1 MTAAGTIAARRGFV
15 DAWTAVTLLLALAT
29 VVFQAMMPT
38 KDDISWLITNA
49 EALVDGR
56 ELYRD
61 IIETNP
67 PLSVLIYLP
76 AVLIERLVGVRAE
89 LATILLT
96 AAAGLGIARLG
107 RVRLE
112 AAGIAG
118 GRLEAAVALIFLV
131 LPLGAYA
138 QKDHIA
144 ALIAVP
150 FVVELSLLAER
161 RGRTSILSGV
171 LIGLTVAIKPHFV
184 LAIVLPALL
193 LAAGAWRSGRGGWL
207 SLILN
212 RATLTGA
219 AVAIA
224 FQGLVY
230 LAFPAFFA
238 DVLPMVVEIY
248 VPIREPL
255 HSLVITEKGFL
266 FLALV
271 TIALFYGAK
280 TSLVLSFVAAG
291 TGFFLAF
298 LFQAKGWPYHLFPA
312 TAFGFLAVAAAFPP
326 DRAPGRPLARPGR
339 SPLLAAVM
347 LIVVL
352 VSHCWWMTVTWLD
365 WSPLT
370 RAIIATGIDHPKVI
384 NIASSHEVGHPSV
397 PDAGGSF
404 VGTMSS
410 RWIAYVSIVAAL
422 QHADDPAAV
431 ARAEA
436 WQARDRKVL
445 LDDIR
450 RAEPDLILVEQNVH
464 FDWIGWAR
472 QNPELSAALDAYA
485 PVATVPGTEARVGV
499 TLWRLKPGS

>member
-1 MTAAGTIAARRGFV
+1 MTAAVPLAARNGRV
-15 DAWTAVTLLLALAT
+15 DVWTVATLLLALAA
-29 VVFQAMMPT
+29 VVFHAMMPT

-56 ELYRD
+56 ELYKD

-76 AVLIERLVGVRAE
+76 AVLIERFVGLKAE
-89 LATILLT
+89 LWTILLT
-96 AAAGLGIARLG
+96 AAAGLGIARLC
-107 RVRLE
+107 RARLE
-112 AAGIAG
+112 TAGIDG
-118 GRLEAAVALIFLV
+118 GRFEAAVALVFLV

-144 ALIAVP
+144 ALLAVP
-150 FVVELSLLAER
+150 FVVELALAAER
-161 RGRTSILSGV
+161 RGRTSLLSGL

-184 LAIVLPALL
+184 FAIVLPALL
-193 LAAGAWRSGRGGWL
+193 LAVRAWRSGQGGWL
-207 SLILN
+207 WLVIN

-238 DVLPMVVEIY
+238 NVLPMVVEIY

-255 HSLVITEKGFL
+255 YSLVIGEKGFL

-271 TIALFYGAK
+271 SIVLLYGAR
-280 TSLVLSFVAAG
+280 TGLVVGLLAAG

-298 LFQAKGWPYHLFPA
+298 LLQAKGWPYHLFPA
-312 TAFGFLAVAAAFPP
+312 TAFGFLAILSAFPP
-326 DRAPGRPLARPGR
+326 GRAPGRPLARPGR
-339 SPLLAAVM
+339 SPLLAGVM
-347 LIVVL
+347 LIIVL
-352 VSHCWWMTVTWLD
+352 ASHSWWMTVTWVD

-384 NIASSHEVGHPSV
+384 NISSSHEVGHPSV

-410 RWIAYVSIVAAL
+410 RWIAYVSIVEAL

-436 WQARDRKVL
+436 WQARDRQYL

-450 RAEPDLILVEQNVH
+450 RAAPDLILVEQNVH
-464 FDWIGWAR
+464 FDWLVWAR

-485 PVATVPGTEARVGV
+485 PVASVPGTDARVGV
-499 TLWRLKPGS
+499 TLYRLKPRS